1 MGTLSRG
8 LLICAGLLAALLE
21 ATALV
26 CSVLL
31 LLLVLLLVLGL
42 SGSEGAEAVLDA
54 GGGVVVL
61 SRGRTT
67 CAPESSVERVYW
79 VVLRDAVLLGVI
91 GSGVVCSDDVALA
104 VGLSGEMVGVPSFA
118 TGALCTA
125 VTTVMGSLVWFGWS

>member
-8 LLICAGLLAALLE
+8 LLICAGLLTALLE

-31 LLLVLLLVLGL
+31 LLVLLLILGL

-54 GGGVVVL
+54 GGGVVVF

-67 CAPESSVERVYW
+67 CAPELSLGSVCW
-79 VVLRDAVLLGVI
+79 AVLRGAVLLGAI
-91 GSGVVCSDDVALA
+91 CLGAASCSDDVA
-104 VGLSGEMVGVPSFA
+104 
-118 TGALCTA
+118 
-125 VTTVMGSLVWFGWS
+125 

>member
-8 LLICAGLLAALLE
+8 LLICAGLLTALLE

-31 LLLVLLLVLGL
+31 LLLLLLVLLLILGL

-54 GGGVVVL
+54 GGGVVVF

-67 CAPESSVERVYW
+67 CAPELSLGSVCW
-79 VVLRDAVLLGVI
+79 AVLRGAVLLGAI
-91 GSGVVCSDDVALA
+91 CLGAASCSDDVA
-104 VGLSGEMVGVPSFA
+104 
-118 TGALCTA
+118 
-125 VTTVMGSLVWFGWS
+125 

>member
-8 LLICAGLLAALLE
+8 LLICVGLLTALLE

-31 LLLVLLLVLGL
+31 LLLLLLVLLLILGL

-54 GGGVVVL
+54 GGGVVVF

-67 CAPESSVERVYW
+67 CAPELSLGSVCW
-79 VVLRDAVLLGVI
+79 AVLRGAVLLGAI
-91 GSGVVCSDDVALA
+91 CLGAASCSDDVA
-104 VGLSGEMVGVPSFA
+104 
-118 TGALCTA
+118 
-125 VTTVMGSLVWFGWS
+125 

>member
-8 LLICAGLLAALLE
+8 LLICAGLLTALLE

-31 LLLVLLLVLGL
+31 LLLLLLLVLLLILGL

-54 GGGVVVL
+54 GGGVVVF

-67 CAPESSVERVYW
+67 CAPELSLGSVCW
-79 VVLRDAVLLGVI
+79 AVLRGAVLLGAI
-91 GSGVVCSDDVALA
+91 CLGAASCSDDVA
-104 VGLSGEMVGVPSFA
+104 
-118 TGALCTA
+118 
-125 VTTVMGSLVWFGWS
+125 

>member
-8 LLICAGLLAALLE
+8 LLICAGLLTALLE

-31 LLLVLLLVLGL
+31 LLLLLVLLLILGL

-54 GGGVVVL
+54 GGGVVVF

-67 CAPESSVERVYW
+67 CAPELSLGSVCW
-79 VVLRDAVLLGVI
+79 AVLRGAVLLGAI
-91 GSGVVCSDDVALA
+91 CLGAASCSDDVA
-104 VGLSGEMVGVPSFA
+104 
-118 TGALCTA
+118 
-125 VTTVMGSLVWFGWS
+125 

>member
-8 LLICAGLLAALLE
+8 LLICVGLLTALLE

-31 LLLVLLLVLGL
+31 VLLVLLLILGL

-54 GGGVVVL
+54 GGGVLVL

-67 CAPESSVERVYW
+67 CAPELSLGSVCW
-79 VVLRDAVLLGVI
+79 VVLRGAVLLGAI
-91 GSGVVCSDDVALA
+91 CLGAASCSDDVA
-104 VGLSGEMVGVPSFA
+104 
-118 TGALCTA
+118 
-125 VTTVMGSLVWFGWS
+125 

>member
-8 LLICAGLLAALLE
+8 LLICVGLLTALLE

-31 LLLVLLLVLGL
+31 VLLVLLLILGL

-54 GGGVVVL
+54 GGGVVVF

-67 CAPESSVERVYW
+67 CAPELSLGSVCW
-79 VVLRDAVLLGVI
+79 AVLRGAVLLGAI
-91 GSGVVCSDDVALA
+91 CLGAASCSDDVA
-104 VGLSGEMVGVPSFA
+104 
-118 TGALCTA
+118 
-125 VTTVMGSLVWFGWS
+125 

>member
-8 LLICAGLLAALLE
+8 LLICVGLLTALLE

-31 LLLVLLLVLGL
+31 VLLVLLLILGL

-54 GGGVVVL
+54 GGGVVVF

-67 CAPESSVERVYW
+67 CAPELSLGSVCW
-79 VVLRDAVLLGVI
+79 VVLRGAVLLGAI
-91 GSGVVCSDDVALA
+91 CLGAASCSDDVA
-104 VGLSGEMVGVPSFA
+104 
-118 TGALCTA
+118 
-125 VTTVMGSLVWFGWS
+125 